1 MGMRAKPYGVMALMA
16 IVLACG
22 DRARDSA
29 DSTRALPP
37 VYPAGPVETN
47 WDSEAGPLLIVA
59 AENGSDS
66 AAVVLPEAT
75 DSTISTFS
83 GITPPV
89 TGLAFDLFSRA
100 GKTDSSVV
108 VTPLPAVDNR
118 GECDSW
124 PRARLQRGIPEWRV
138 GFASGHVSAIQ
149 IDSIEAK
156 SSSDS
161 SALAVALAQT
171 VATLPVAADPTFHG
185 LPFRVRSAYTFRR
198 DSMDIVIA
206 DIVRTVNEEANPRV
220 EHLFIIGEKAHGL
233 SGKFTPA
240 YFSRTAGSE
249 DSIQATDVL
258 AVVQIGPEK
267 KPAVVVSIEY
277 DDGGKLGLIERT
289 ASGKWA
295 VTWRS
300 AYTDC

>member
-1 MGMRAKPYGVMALMA
+1 MGVRANLYGVMAVMA
-16 IVLACG
+16 IASACG
-22 DRARDSA
+22 DRNRSRA
-29 DSTRALPP
+29 DSTRTLPP
-37 VYPAGPVETN
+37 VYPVGPVETN
-47 WDSEAGPLLIVA
+47 WDSEAGPLMIVA

-66 AAVVLPEAT
+66 VAVVLPEAT

-83 GITPPV
+83 AVSPPV
-89 TGLAFDLFSRA
+89 TALTFDLFSRA
-100 GKTDSSVV
+100 GRVESSVAV
-108 VTPLPAVDNR
+108 KPLPAVDNR

-124 PRARLQRGIPEWRV
+124 PRARLPRVVADWRV
-138 GFASGHVSAIQ
+138 GFASGRVSAIQ
-149 IDSIEAK
+149 LDSIEAK

-161 SALAVALAQT
+161 AALAVALAQT
-171 VATLPVAADPTFHG
+171 VATLPVAVDPTFRG

-220 EHLFIIGEKAHGL
+220 EHLFIVGEKARGAL
-233 SGKFTPA
+233 GKFTPA

-267 KPAVVVSIEY
+267 RPAIVVSIEY
-277 DDGGKLGLIERT
+277 DDGGKFGLIERT
-289 ASGKWA
+289 GPGKWA
-295 VTWRS
+295 ATWRS